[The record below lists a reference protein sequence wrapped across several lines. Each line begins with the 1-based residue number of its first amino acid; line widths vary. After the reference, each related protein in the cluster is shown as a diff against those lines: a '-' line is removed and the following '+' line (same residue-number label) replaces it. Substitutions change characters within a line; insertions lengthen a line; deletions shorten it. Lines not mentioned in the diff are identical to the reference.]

1 MDETKADKNWIQSE
15 FERVNFKSNFIKYNL
30 YGADASFY
38 LLKKADKRD
47 LDAKVNK
54 KLFDDATHDLNK
66 SFDTCMHKHG
76 LLVMEQFLM
85 ITWLYYIKLYNN
97 IFFHRKKTLK
107 RIMITY

>member
-15 FERVNFKSNFIKYNL
+15 FERVKFKFNLIKHVRH
-30 YGADASFY
+30 GANASFY

-54 KLFDDATHDLNK
+54 KLFDDTTNDLNK

-76 LLVMEQFLM
+76 LLVMEEFL
-85 ITWLYYIKLYNN
+85 
-97 IFFHRKKTLK
+97 
-107 RIMITY
+107 